1 MSMTVNLYKEGKC
14 TLKVRGRTTIDPA
27 DVGLTSIPHSKDC
40 EQTQVITVLHS
51 IPNNMVYIIPYAQ
64 KQGCTVTDNNSNV
77 VVKYQHRFYSGPE
90 TCTYYKSLSGEQA
103 YKDRYRIL
111 LPVFI

>member
-1 MSMTVNLYKEGKC
+1 
-14 TLKVRGRTTIDPA
+14 
-27 DVGLTSIPHSKDC
+27 
-40 EQTQVITVLHS
+40 
-51 IPNNMVYIIPYAQ
+51 MVYIIPYAQ

-103 YKDRYRIL
+103 YKRQVIVYCFWSLYEQRNI
-111 LPVFI
+111 PHGYGFGHY